1 MTVPFESLLLVV
13 TAAGILQAVTIL
25 LWRTETRA
33 LRDTV
38 SWLNDCNAQLR
49 RNSHRRDPRT
59 GRILRKGE

>member
-1 MTVPFESLLLVV
+1 MTVPFETLILVV
-13 TAAGILQAVTIL
+13 TAAALLQAVTIL

-33 LRDTV
+33 LRDTIN
-38 SWLNDCNAQLR
+38 WLNDCNAQLR